1 MGIHSGKFQ
10 TDVSTL
16 THSFSKVRPV
26 KQNSKQCGEIL
37 SSKCAQG
44 IGVEDQEVQTITY
57 KISHKDNVVQHREYS
72 QYFTV
77 TINGV

>member
-57 KISHKDNVVQHREYS
+57 KISYKDILYNVGNIANIFLIILNAV
-72 QYFTV
+72 
-77 TINGV
+77 